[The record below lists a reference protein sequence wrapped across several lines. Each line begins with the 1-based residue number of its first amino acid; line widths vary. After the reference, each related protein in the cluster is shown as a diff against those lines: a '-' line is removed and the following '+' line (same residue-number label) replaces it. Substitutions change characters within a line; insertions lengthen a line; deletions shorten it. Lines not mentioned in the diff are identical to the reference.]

1 MEIIDGNSS
10 GTDIVLGLNIKG
22 DGRQEILKYV
32 EGTNNPPR
40 LFVFLSPSSLG
51 AQSIGG
57 GGDAAAFAVAV
68 RENLSQLLKKHGLR
82 KTGIFF
88 YGAYALSVFLGQQLT
103 SVGEIQ
109 LFEYQDPGYVPSCT
123 LRT

>member
-1 MEIIDGNSS
+1 
-10 GTDIVLGLNIKG
+10 LNIKG

-40 LFVFLSPSSLG
+40 LFVFLSPPSLG

-68 RENLSQLLKKHGLR
+68 RENLSEPLKKHGLR
-82 KTGIFF
+82 KTRIFF
-88 YGAYALSVFLGQQLT
+88 YGPYALSVFLGQQLT